1 MRIFLILLAA
11 SIALATP
18 SLAKK
23 VKFGGGP
30 VEFDWDPK
38 IRPGDPGTMSIQEF
52 FAAGYGPLKT
62 RKPGVGNGGRDED
75 YINGNQVR

>member
-1 MRIFLILLAA
+1 MRIVLILLAA

-30 VEFDWDPK
+30 VEADWNPK
-38 IRPGDPGTMSIQEF
+38 IEPGDAGTMSLYEF
-52 FAAGYGPLKT
+52 FAAGYGPLKI

-75 YINGNQVR
+75 YINGHQVR